1 MRQRSM
7 ILAALTGPHW
17 GVAPSKVATLALR
30 AKSGGEVSRLARLTL
45 PARRSALRAARRL
58 RTRLA
63 SARAAKRC
71 SRERAGVSACGGGVS
86 MVAEYIGTANAPL
99 QGQRSA

>member
-7 ILAALTGPHW
+7 ILAALAGPHW

-30 AKSGGEVSRLARLTL
+30 AKSGGEVSRPSRLTL

-71 SRERAGVSACGGGVS
+71 SRERAGVSACGAGGVS
-86 MVAEYIGTANAPL
+86 MVAEYRERERAPARPEV
-99 QGQRSA
+99 G